1 MRRARLL
8 VGTAIVVLLGGA
20 CGGDYD
26 VGVLSSGV
34 STTVAVGHDDTVGH
48 GEAITFGEAADAAD
62 ADRVVDVHMSDDMRF
77 SPESVSVAPGET
89 ITFRLHNTGKIVHEF
104 TLGDAAT
111 QDAHGAEMA
120 AGAMATGVHDS
131 NGVSVEPG
139 QTAELTWYL
148 TSVEGVLFGCQI
160 PGHYAAGM
168 RGSLIER

>member
-20 CGGDYD
+20 CGGDDD

-34 STTVAVGHDDTVGH
+34 STTVADHHDDTGGH
-48 GEAITFGEAADAAD
+48 GEAISFGAAADAAD
-62 ADRVVDVHMSDDMRF
+62 ADRVVGVDMSDDMRF
-77 SPESVSVAPGET
+77 SPDTVTVVPGET
-89 ITFRLHNTGKIVHEF
+89 ITFRLHNTGRIVHEF

-120 AGAMATGVHDS
+120 AGAMATGAHDS

-139 QTAELTWYL
+139 QTGELTWHF
-148 TSVEGVLFGCQI
+148 TSVEDVLFGCHI

-168 RGSLIER
+168 RGSLIEG